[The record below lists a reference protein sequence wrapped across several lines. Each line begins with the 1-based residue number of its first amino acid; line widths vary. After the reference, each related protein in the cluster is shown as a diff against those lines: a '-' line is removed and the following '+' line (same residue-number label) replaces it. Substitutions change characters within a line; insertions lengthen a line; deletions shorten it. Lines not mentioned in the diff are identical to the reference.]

1 MTIPGPTP
9 GEQTRQA
16 IPQAAHH
23 LFITKGYRGTSMC
36 QVARS
41 ADRALGAVTGF
52 RQDAM
57 QYFVDNHLHGM
68 LAATE

>member
-1 MTIPGPTP
+1 MTIPGPTR
-9 GEQTRQA
+9 GEQTHQA

-36 QVARS
+36 QVARET
-41 ADRALGAVTGF
+41 DIALGATTAF
-52 RQDAM
+52 QQDAM
-57 QYFVDNHLHGM
+57 QYFLEIYLHGM